1 LMSFVGNIGSYIED
15 AETLFDQS
23 LRKSLWEMCK

>member
-1 LMSFVGNIGSYIED
+1 MSYSFSDGHIED

-23 LRKSLWEMCK
+23 LRKSLWKVI